1 MWLWSPLLLSAC
13 VGLPDPGQDVATDE
27 DGDQEY
33 VDVVVIGAGAAG
45 LAAAGDAVAA
55 GADVVVL
62 EREAEAGGAANVAGG
77 LMLFSGTPEQL
88 AANVL
93 DSPAQLAAEWPGF
106 TGGNVEDPWF
116 QFFAAQNI
124 PMVYDY
130 LAALG
135 VRWLA
140 PKRDASSGE
149 TPRVQ
154 PLEGEGSALVV
165 ALLDAALDPAPDSA
179 PDSAPGE
186 ASVRYGAR
194 ADGLIVEDGRVAGVR
209 WTDDAG
215 AHVLYAGA
223 TIVATGGFLRDL
235 DRVRAAVPALGEAPL
250 SFAFWSGADGNGLT
264 MLEDIGATTQN
275 LGAVG
280 FYAHGFAAPVAGVD
294 EVVSSIVGESPW
306 VNANAQRFCDEAG
319 VNSFVVG
326 RTRALQPAGL
336 AWMVADQRLE
346 DAIFADPWADGAVYS
361 LRDMEDA
368 GGVTRADSLAGLADS
383 LGVDGDRFSTTIAD
397 YNAASGTD
405 DPWRSVQGNP
415 VLDPPFYALPV
426 AISVAKAFG
435 GVDVDL
441 QGRVLDSAGNVLP
454 GVYAAG
460 ELTGM
465 LGGSIV
471 GEYGFTGSLTAVVL
485 GGRVAGQYAAAEA
498 LSR

>member
-1 MWLWSPLLLSAC
+1 MWRWSPLLLSAC
-13 VGLPDPGQDVATDE
+13 VGLPDPGDDVADDE
-27 DGDQEY
+27 DSDQEY
-33 VDVVVIGAGAAG
+33 VDVVVIGAGVAG
-45 LAAAGDAVAA
+45 LAAAGDAITA

-77 LMLFSGTPEQL
+77 LMLFSGTPEQR
-88 AANVL
+88 AAGVL

-106 TGGNVEDPWF
+106 TGGDVEDPWF

-130 LAALG
+130 LASLG
-135 VRWLA
+135 VSWLA
-140 PKRDASSGE
+140 PERDASSGD

-154 PLEGEGSALVV
+154 PVDGNGAALISALLE
-165 ALLDAALDPAPDSA
+165 ALLDPELDPGLDAG
-179 PDSAPGE
+179 PGE

-194 ADGLIVEDGRVAGVR
+194 ADELLIEDGRVAGVR
-209 WTDDAG
+209 WSDDEG
-215 AHVLYAGA
+215 AHILRAGA

-235 DRVRAAVPALGEAPL
+235 DRVRAAVPGLGDAPL
-250 SFAFWSGADGNGLT
+250 SFASWFGADGNGLT

-294 EVVSSIVGESPW
+294 EVVSSIIGESPW
-306 VNANAQRFCDEAG
+306 VNANALRFCDESG
-319 VNSFVVG
+319 VNSFAVG

-336 AWMVADQRLE
+336 AWMVADQRIE

-361 LRDMEDA
+361 LPDMEAA
-368 GGVTRADSLAGLADS
+368 GGVTRADSLAGLADA
-383 LGVDGDRFSTTIAD
+383 LGVDGDSFSATIAD
-397 YNAASGTD
+397 YNAASGTS
-405 DPWRSVQGNP
+405 DPWRSAPGIP
-415 VLDPPFYALPV
+415 VVEPPFYALPV

>member
-1 MWLWSPLLLSAC
+1 MWLWTPLLLSAC
-13 VGLPDPGQDVATDE
+13 VGLPDSEA
-27 DGDQEY
+27 DGADAEY

-55 GADVVVL
+55 GAEVVVL

-77 LMLFSGTPEQL
+77 LMLFSGTPEQR
-88 AANVL
+88 AAGVI
-93 DSPAQLAAEWPGF
+93 DSPAQLSAEWQGF
-106 TGGNVEDPWF
+106 TGGDVSDPWF
-116 QFFAAQNI
+116 QFFAEQNI

-135 VRWLA
+135 VRWIA
-140 PKRDASSGE
+140 PEREPSAGD

-154 PLEGEGSALVV
+154 PVEGQGTALVA
-165 ALLDAALDPAPDSA
+165 ALLDAALDSG
-179 PDSAPGE
+179 PGV

-194 ADGLIVEDGRVAGVR
+194 ADELLIEGGRVAGVR
-209 WTDDAG
+209 WSDDEG
-215 AHVLYAGA
+215 AHTLLAGA

-235 DRVRAAVPALGEAPL
+235 DRVRAAVPELGDAPL
-250 SFAFWSGADGNGLT
+250 SYASWVGADGNGLT
-264 MLEDIGATTQN
+264 MLEDVGATTQN

-280 FYAHGFAAPVAGVD
+280 FYAHGFEAPVEGVD

-306 VNANAQRFCDEAG
+306 VNAAAQRFCDESG

-326 RTRALQPAGL
+326 RTRALQPAGV
-336 AWMVADQRLE
+336 AWMVADQRIE
-346 DAIFADPWADGAVYS
+346 DAIFADPSAGGAVYRLS
-361 LRDMEDA
+361 DMENA
-368 GGVTRADSLAGLADS
+368 GRVTRSDSLTGLADAI
-383 LGVDGDRFSTTIAD
+383 GVDADIFGAEIAD
-397 YNAASGTD
+397 YNAASETGD
-405 DPWRSVQGNP
+405 AWRSAPGVP
-415 VLDPPFYALPV
+415 VVEPPFYALPV

-441 QGRVLDSAGNVLP
+441 QGRVLDSAGRVLP

>member
-13 VGLPDPGQDVATDE
+13 VAQPDPGDDVADE
-27 DGDQEY
+27 DSDQEY

-77 LMLFSGTPEQL
+77 LMLFSGTPEQR
-88 AANVL
+88 AAGVL

-106 TGGNVEDPWF
+106 TGGDVADPWF

-130 LAALG
+130 LASLG

-140 PKRDASSGE
+140 PEREPSGGD

-154 PLEGEGSALVV
+154 PVEGQGAALVA
-165 ALLDAALDPAPDSA
+165 ALLDAALDAG
-179 PDSAPGE
+179 PGA
-186 ASVRYGAR
+186 ASVRYGAQ
-194 ADGLIVEDGRVAGVR
+194 ADELLLEDGRVAGVR
-209 WTDDAG
+209 WSDDDG
-215 AHVLYAGA
+215 GHILRAGA

-235 DRVRAAVPALGEAPL
+235 DRVRAAVPALGDAPL
-250 SFAFWSGADGNGLT
+250 TYASWQGADGNGLT
-264 MLEDIGATTQN
+264 MLEDVGATTQN

-294 EVVSSIVGESPW
+294 EVVSSIVAETPW
-306 VNANAQRFCDEAG
+306 VNADALRFCDEAG
-319 VNSFVVG
+319 VNSLVVG

-336 AWMVADQRLE
+336 AWMVADQRVE
-346 DAIFADPWADGAVYS
+346 DAIFADPSAGGAVY
-361 LRDMEDA
+361 RFADMEDA
-368 GGVTRADSLAGLADS
+368 GSVTRADSLVGLADA
-383 LGVDGDRFSTTIAD
+383 LGLDGDTFLATLAD
-397 YNAASGTD
+397 YNAASEAD
-405 DPWRSVQGNP
+405 DPWRSARGVP
-415 VLDPPFYALPV
+415 VVAPPFYALPI

-441 QGRVLDSAGNVLP
+441 QGRVLDSEGKVLP

>member
-1 MWLWSPLLLSAC
+1 MWRWSPLLLSAC
-13 VGLPDPGQDVATDE
+13 VARPDPGDDVADDE
-27 DGDQEY
+27 DY
-33 VDVVVIGAGAAG
+33 VDVVVIGAGVAG

-77 LMLFSGTPEQL
+77 LMLFSGTPEQR
-88 AANVL
+88 AAGVV

-106 TGGNVEDPWF
+106 TGGDVADPWF

-130 LAALG
+130 LASLG

-140 PKRDASSGE
+140 PEREPSGGD

-154 PLEGEGSALVV
+154 PVEGQGAALVA
-165 ALLDAALDPAPDSA
+165 ALLDALLDSELEPAQDA
-179 PDSAPGE
+179 GPGG
-186 ASVRYGAR
+186 ATVRYGAQ
-194 ADGLIVEDGRVAGVR
+194 ADELLLEDGRVAGVR
-209 WTDDAG
+209 WSDDDG
-215 AHVLYAGA
+215 GHILRAGA

-235 DRVRAAVPALGEAPL
+235 DRVRAAVPALGDAPL
-250 SFAFWSGADGNGLT
+250 SYAAWRGADGNGLT
-264 MLEDIGATTQN
+264 MLEGVGATTQN
-275 LGAVG
+275 LDAVG
-280 FYAHGFAAPVAGVD
+280 FYAHGFAAPVSGVD

-306 VNANAQRFCDEAG
+306 VNADALRFCDEAG
-319 VNSFVVG
+319 VNSLVVG

-336 AWMVADQRLE
+336 AWMVADQRVE
-346 DAIFADPWADGAVYS
+346 DSIFADPSAGGAVY
-361 LRDMEDA
+361 RVADMEDA
-368 GGVTRADSLAGLADS
+368 GSVTRADSLVGLADA
-383 LGVDGDRFSTTIAD
+383 LGLDRDSFSATLAD
-397 YNAASGTD
+397 YNVASEAD
-405 DPWRSVQGNP
+405 DPWRSAPGVP
-415 VLDPPFYALPV
+415 VVEPPFYALPI

-441 QGRVLDSAGNVLP
+441 QGRVLDREGKVLL